1 MKCIKKNVKQP
12 KVYIFVQ
19 KGRTNSFK
27 VSLHFSLLI
36 LDWLLLL
43 FDKRRWYTSI
53 HEVHDACKQQ
63 LIDFKKD
70 VENLGKQRERLKRQ
84 KKKTVS
90 GNEDEPGVE
99 ETKEE
104 EIKTSKTE
112 ENSVSEK
119 VGITRKS
126 GDLALVDCK
135 IEVSLPINL

>member
-1 MKCIKKNVKQP
+1 M
-12 KVYIFVQ
+12 
-19 KGRTNSFK
+19 
-27 VSLHFSLLI
+27 
-36 LDWLLLL
+36 LLL

-63 LIDFKKD
+63 LIDFRKD
-70 VENLGKQRERLKRQ
+70 VENLEKQRERLKRQ

-90 GNEDEPGVE
+90 GNEDELRVE

-135 IEVSLPINL
+135 IEVNLPINL

>member
-1 MKCIKKNVKQP
+1 M
-12 KVYIFVQ
+12 
-19 KGRTNSFK
+19 
-27 VSLHFSLLI
+27 
-36 LDWLLLL
+36 
-43 FDKRRWYTSI
+43 RRWYTSI

-70 VENLGKQRERLKRQ
+70 VENLEKQRERLKRQ

-90 GNEDEPGVE
+90 GNEAEPSVE

-112 ENSVSEK
+112 ENSISEK

-126 GDLALVDCK
+126 GDMDLALVDCK
-135 IEVSLPINL
+135 IESIVR

>member
-1 MKCIKKNVKQP
+1 M
-12 KVYIFVQ
+12 
-19 KGRTNSFK
+19 
-27 VSLHFSLLI
+27 
-36 LDWLLLL
+36 
-43 FDKRRWYTSI
+43 RRWYTSI

-90 GNEDEPGVE
+90 GNEDVLGVE

-112 ENSVSEK
+112 GNSFSEK
-119 VGITRKS
+119 VGIRRK
-126 GDLALVDCK
+126 LIVA
-135 IEVSLPINL
+135 I

>member
-1 MKCIKKNVKQP
+1 M
-12 KVYIFVQ
+12 
-19 KGRTNSFK
+19 
-27 VSLHFSLLI
+27 
-36 LDWLLLL
+36 LLL

-70 VENLGKQRERLKRQ
+70 VENLEKQRERLKRQ

-90 GNEDEPGVE
+90 GNEDELRVE

-135 IEVSLPINL
+135 IEVNLPINL

>member
-1 MKCIKKNVKQP
+1 M
-12 KVYIFVQ
+12 
-19 KGRTNSFK
+19 
-27 VSLHFSLLI
+27 
-36 LDWLLLL
+36 
-43 FDKRRWYTSI
+43 RRWYTSI

-70 VENLGKQRERLKRQ
+70 VENLEKQRERLKRQ

-99 ETKEE
+99 ETNEE
-104 EIKTSKTE
+104 EIRTSKTE
-112 ENSVSEK
+112 ENSISEK

-135 IEVSLPINL
+135 IEVNLPINL

>member
-1 MKCIKKNVKQP
+1 M
-12 KVYIFVQ
+12 
-19 KGRTNSFK
+19 
-27 VSLHFSLLI
+27 
-36 LDWLLLL
+36 
-43 FDKRRWYTSI
+43 RRWYTSI

-90 GNEDEPGVE
+90 GNEDLPGVE

-112 ENSVSEK
+112 GNSFSEK
-119 VGITRKS
+119 VGIRRK
-126 GDLALVDCK
+126 LIVA
-135 IEVSLPINL
+135 I

>member
-1 MKCIKKNVKQP
+1 M
-12 KVYIFVQ
+12 
-19 KGRTNSFK
+19 
-27 VSLHFSLLI
+27 
-36 LDWLLLL
+36 
-43 FDKRRWYTSI
+43 RRWYTSI

-70 VENLGKQRERLKRQ
+70 VENLEKQRERLKRQ

-90 GNEDEPGVE
+90 GNEDEPGME

-126 GDLALVDCK
+126 GDLALVDFK

>member
-1 MKCIKKNVKQP
+1 M
-12 KVYIFVQ
+12 
-19 KGRTNSFK
+19 
-27 VSLHFSLLI
+27 LH
-36 LDWLLLL
+36 WLLLL

-70 VENLGKQRERLKRQ
+70 VENLEKQREHLKRQ

-90 GNEDEPGVE
+90 GNEDEPRVE

-135 IEVSLPINL
+135 IGVNLPINL

>member
-1 MKCIKKNVKQP
+1 M
-12 KVYIFVQ
+12 
-19 KGRTNSFK
+19 
-27 VSLHFSLLI
+27 
-36 LDWLLLL
+36 
-43 FDKRRWYTSI
+43 RRWYTSI

-90 GNEDEPGVE
+90 GNEDVPGVE

-112 ENSVSEK
+112 GNSFSEK
-119 VGITRKS
+119 VGIRRK
-126 GDLALVDCK
+126 LIVA
-135 IEVSLPINL
+135 I

>member
-1 MKCIKKNVKQP
+1 M
-12 KVYIFVQ
+12 
-19 KGRTNSFK
+19 
-27 VSLHFSLLI
+27 
-36 LDWLLLL
+36 
-43 FDKRRWYTSI
+43 RRWYTSI

-70 VENLGKQRERLKRQ
+70 VENLEKQRERLKRQ
-84 KKKTVS
+84 KKKTVN

-99 ETKEE
+99 ETKEV

-126 GDLALVDCK
+126 SDLALVDCK
-135 IEVSLPINL
+135 IEVNLLINL

>member
-1 MKCIKKNVKQP
+1 M
-12 KVYIFVQ
+12 
-19 KGRTNSFK
+19 
-27 VSLHFSLLI
+27 

-43 FDKRRWYTSI
+43 FYMRRWYTSI

-70 VENLGKQRERLKRQ
+70 VENLEKQRERLKRQ

-126 GDLALVDCK
+126 GDLALVDFK

>member
-1 MKCIKKNVKQP
+1 M
-12 KVYIFVQ
+12 
-19 KGRTNSFK
+19 
-27 VSLHFSLLI
+27 
-36 LDWLLLL
+36 LLL
-43 FDKRRWYTSI
+43 FDTRRWYTSI

-70 VENLGKQRERLKRQ
+70 VENLEKQRERLKRQ

>member
-1 MKCIKKNVKQP
+1 M
-12 KVYIFVQ
+12 
-19 KGRTNSFK
+19 
-27 VSLHFSLLI
+27 
-36 LDWLLLL
+36 
-43 FDKRRWYTSI
+43 RRWYTSI

-70 VENLGKQRERLKRQ
+70 VENLEKQRERLKRQ

-126 GDLALVDCK
+126 GDLALVDFK

>member
-1 MKCIKKNVKQP
+1 M
-12 KVYIFVQ
+12 
-19 KGRTNSFK
+19 
-27 VSLHFSLLI
+27 
-36 LDWLLLL
+36 
-43 FDKRRWYTSI
+43 RRWYTSI

-70 VENLGKQRERLKRQ
+70 VENLEKQRERLKRQ

-90 GNEDEPGVE
+90 GNEDEPGME

-119 VGITRKS
+119 VGISRKG

-135 IEVSLPINL
+135 IEVSLSINL

>member
-1 MKCIKKNVKQP
+1 M
-12 KVYIFVQ
+12 
-19 KGRTNSFK
+19 
-27 VSLHFSLLI
+27 

-70 VENLGKQRERLKRQ
+70 VENLEKQRERLKRQ
-84 KKKTVS
+84 KKKTVR
-90 GNEDEPGVE
+90 GNEDEPRVE

-104 EIKTSKTE
+104 EIKTSKTK

-119 VGITRKS
+119 VGITRES
-126 GDLALVDCK
+126 GDLALADCK

>member
-1 MKCIKKNVKQP
+1 M
-12 KVYIFVQ
+12 
-19 KGRTNSFK
+19 
-27 VSLHFSLLI
+27 

-104 EIKTSKTE
+104 EEIKTSKTE

-119 VGITRKS
+119 VGISRKS